1 MASSPIFFG
10 KEDAE
15 FLADLG
21 TALLQIKNERDLT
34 LAQMGRVL
42 ARCDDMVA
50 KYIAAESEMGVVA
63 WKRANEAWPEL
74 SSKLAETAQ
83 ERAFR
88 ARQRILNLDQPA
100 RKSA

>member
-1 MASSPIFFG
+1 MASSPTFFG

-50 KYIAAESEMGVVA
+50 KYIAAETEMGVVA
-63 WKRANEAWPEL
+63 WKRAVEAWPEL
-74 SSKLAETAQ
+74 TSKLEVTAA
-83 ERAFR
+83 ERAFK
-88 ARQRILNLDQPA
+88 ARQRALNLEQPK
-100 RKSA
+100 RSAA